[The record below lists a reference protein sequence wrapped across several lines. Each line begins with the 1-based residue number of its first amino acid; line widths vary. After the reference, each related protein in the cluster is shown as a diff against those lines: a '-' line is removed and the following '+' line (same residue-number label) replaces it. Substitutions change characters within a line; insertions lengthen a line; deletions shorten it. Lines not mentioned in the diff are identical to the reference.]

1 MSIRPQVSGEIKK
14 GEPGR
19 PRKSEKDRRA
29 RVIRVYVS
37 ERELASFRELAGDR
51 PLAVVIRELIQGRWP
66 ENRIPRAYLEV
77 HGQLSKIG
85 NNLNQAVRLAHTGR
99 CPAHLEPLLKNLLQ
113 LLARM
118 QRTLLAGPE

>member
-1 MSIRPQVSGEIKK
+1 MKK

-19 PRKSEKDRRA
+19 PRKSEQDRRA

-37 ERELASFRELAGDR
+37 ERELASLRELAGDR
-51 PLAVVIRELIQGRWP
+51 PLAVVIRELMQGRWP
-66 ENRIPRAYLEV
+66 ENRIPRAYLEG

-85 NNLNQAVRLAHTGR
+85 NKLDQAVRLAYTGR
-99 CPAHLEPLLKNLLQ
+99 CPAHLEPLLRDLLQ

-118 QRTLLAGPE
+118 QRTLLGGPE